1 MQTLLDVILPVFLV
15 IGFGYVA
22 VWRGLFP
29 VSGIDGVMKFT
40 QNFAIPCLLFQA
52 IAHMDI
58 ATAFSARLLISFYVS
73 AGICFALGLFGA
85 RMYFQRDWEDCV
97 AIGFCCLFSNS
108 VLLGLPI
115 SERAY
120 GPDALTGNYAIIA
133 FHSPFCYG
141 LGITVMEVVRNR
153 GQKGSALFRSVSRA
167 MFRNALVIGI
177 LAGFVVNVTS
187 LPIPTVVDD
196 ALSLIVRAA
205 LPAALF
211 ALGGVLSQYRPEGDM
226 KTIAMVC
233 GSALLIHPT
242 LTWLTGRALAVEDE
256 LFRAGVLT
264 AAMAPGFNAYIFA
277 NMYGRAKRVAA
288 SAVLIATGAS
298 ILPAWFWLSILASGT
313 RAFDGMVGGRAFVSA
328 TLVPAVCLYFSACSA
343 SSAREITSSTLS
355 KCPPERASM
364 TSKIA
369 SGPATRFARVTAV
382 VIGRMSAS

>member
-1 MQTLLDVILPVFLV
+1 MQTLLDVILPVFFV

-22 VWRGLFP
+22 VWRNLFP
-29 VSGIDGVMKFT
+29 VAGIDGLMRFA

-52 IAHMDI
+52 IAKIDI
-58 ATAFSARLLISFYVS
+58 GASFDPGLIASFYLGAS
-73 AGICFALGLFGA
+73 ACFALGITGA
-85 RMYFQRDWEDCV
+85 RIIFKRDWEDCV

-153 GQKGSALFRSVSRA
+153 GQSGLELVRSVAQA

-177 LAGFVVNVTS
+177 LAGFAVNVSGLT
-187 LPIPTVVDD
+187 IPGVVDD
-196 ALSLIVRAA
+196 ALSLVVRAA

-211 ALGGVLSQYRPEGDM
+211 ALGGVLIQYRPEGDM

-233 GSALLIHPT
+233 GIALLVHPALTFGLGRT
-242 LTWLTGRALAVEDE
+242 LRVEPE
-256 LFRAGVLT
+256 LFRAGVIT

-277 NMYGRAKRVAA
+277 NMYGRARRVAA
-288 SAVLIATGAS
+288 SSVLMATAAS
-298 ILPAWFWLSILASGT
+298 IVTVWFWLSVLA
-313 RAFDGMVGGRAFVSA
+313 
-328 TLVPAVCLYFSACSA
+328 
-343 SSAREITSSTLS
+343 
-355 KCPPERASM
+355 
-364 TSKIA
+364 
-369 SGPATRFARVTAV
+369 
-382 VIGRMSAS
+382 